1 MVMEIQYNVSS
12 LVAGH
17 NKMKELQKLFEDLQA

>member
-12 LVAGH
+12 LVARH
-17 NKMKELQKLFEDLQA
+17 NKVKASQKLFEDLQA